1 MELIEKYLYAVG
13 KKLPLKQ
20 RSDILKE
27 LRSII
32 MDNLDDMTG
41 GSEPTEDDVTKVL
54 LEMGA
59 PSEVAK
65 RYRTGP
71 PWLIGPDYY
80 DTYLIIAKIVLAAT
94 LGGYL
99 ISLIILLIIQQG
111 DFGQR
116 LWSFA
121 KNLLG
126 IVPGLLAAVGAVTL
140 IFALIE
146 RTAKKPLEIDF
157 SEGEKWS
164 PENLDPV
171 PTKQERVKPIE
182 SILGIVFPVLA
193 LIIFNV
199 YRTKLGFYYVP
210 SWGEEWVM
218 VKMFNQVALNTYI
231 PLWSV
236 VWALSVG
243 LSGWL
248 LSTGKHNT
256 GTRVFEM
263 FITALNVG
271 ILFFM
276 ANGPKLFE
284 FDEPTGDF
292 AALKPIAD
300 FFVNN
305 QHIIFIVLAVL
316 TLLGLLTSLGK
327 FIYRKAKGT
336 QN

>member
-1 MELIEKYLYAVG
+1 
-13 KKLPLKQ
+13 
-20 RSDILKE
+20 
-27 LRSII
+27 
-32 MDNLDDMTG
+32 
-41 GSEPTEDDVTKVL
+41 
-54 LEMGA
+54 
-59 PSEVAK
+59 
-65 RYRTGP
+65 
-71 PWLIGPDYY
+71 
-80 DTYLIIAKIVLAAT
+80 
-94 LGGYL
+94 
-99 ISLIILLIIQQG
+99 
-111 DFGQR
+111 
-116 LWSFA
+116 
-121 KNLLG
+121 
-126 IVPGLLAAVGAVTL
+126 
-140 IFALIE
+140 
-146 RTAKKPLEIDF
+146 
-157 SEGEKWS
+157 
-164 PENLDPV
+164 
-171 PTKQERVKPIE
+171 
-182 SILGIVFPVLA
+182 VLA

-248 LSTGKHNT
+248 LSTGKYNT

-300 FFVNN
+300 FFANN